1 MVQTLPTSNPRFS
14 SAWDNDVQSTEAQ
27 QMGATSQ
34 FCRGVKIRNMMDGA
48 TADEASRAKSKEEND
63 PLELMCIHDRYAC

>member
-1 MVQTLPTSNPRFS
+1 MVQILPTSNPRFS
-14 SAWDNDVQSTEAQ
+14 SAWDKEH
-27 QMGATSQ
+27 
-34 FCRGVKIRNMMDGA
+34 KIRNMKDGA